1 MADTPPMSDRSDS
14 KLQAVL
20 NHDRSDH
27 DDLGASYRGAC
38 KAWFARLTDREREV
52 AREATEAFAGGY
64 ETRAEQ
70 IAAALPPAPR
80 FPLLH
85 EDD

>member
-1 MADTPPMSDRSDS
+1 MSDRSDS

-38 KAWFARLTDREREV
+38 KVVRAAHDRDKEI
-52 AREATEAFAGGY
+52 AREAAEVSRADT
-64 ETRAEQ
+64 TRRTDRRG
-70 IAAALPPAPR
+70 PATGSIS
-80 FPLLH
+80 LLH
-85 EDD
+85 EAIDPRDFKRPPW